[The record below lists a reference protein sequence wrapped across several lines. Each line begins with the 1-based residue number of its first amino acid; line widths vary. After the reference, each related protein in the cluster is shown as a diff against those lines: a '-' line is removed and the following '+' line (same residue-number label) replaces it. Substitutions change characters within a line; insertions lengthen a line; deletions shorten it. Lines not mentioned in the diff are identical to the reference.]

1 MNSQKTMPEERF
13 REENI
18 NAEEAIKNKEYT
30 TAARILVS
38 IVEKDPE
45 NWRAFNSMGILS
57 WDRNFWNDAYL
68 MFQKSVSLNP
78 VYVDGLMNL
87 FDASL
92 KLKKTDETLQYFENA
107 LELDPDLEEIRV
119 IRDSITKQGENI
131 YTSVRAHSIGIYSPL
146 IEEAEKDLEKGDL
159 ISAMKKYLET
169 NDTEG
174 PNAAAFCGLGVI
186 SYHQKRYKDAVS
198 LFVESLKLNPAKPDT
213 YLNLLDA
220 AKECDMIKL
229 AKEIY
234 DLYRKEFPVLEKISE
249 QFEKI

>member
-1 MNSQKTMPEERF
+1 MDSQKTIPEERF

-18 NAEEAIKNKEYT
+18 NAEEAIKNKEYQ

-38 IVEKDPE
+38 IVEKDPQ

-57 WDRNFWNDAYL
+57 WDRKFWNDAFL
-68 MFQKSVSLNP
+68 MFQKSVSLYP
-78 VYVDGLMNL
+78 EYVDGLMNL

-92 KLKKTDETLQYFENA
+92 KLKKADEVLQYFEKA
-107 LELDPDLEEIRV
+107 LELNPDLEEIRI
-119 IRDSITKQGENI
+119 IRDSIAEQGDNI
-131 YTSVRAHSIGIYSPL
+131 YTSVRAHSIGIYSPV
-146 IEEAEKDLEKGDL
+146 IEEADKELEKGDL
-159 ISAMKKYLET
+159 ISAMKKYLEA

-198 LFVESLKLNPAKPDT
+198 LFVESLKLNPTEPDT
-213 YLNLLDA
+213 YLNMLDA
-220 AKECDMIKL
+220 AKECNMTKL

-234 DLYRKEFPVLEKISE
+234 DLYRNEYPVLEKISE
-249 QFEKI
+249 KFENV